1 MRILQKLENLII
13 NYWAHR
19 PNGRCAISLCVYV
32 ILVTKIMYNNLRWKG
47 GFAFGR
53 KMPEIFWSFL
63 HNRANFEDKWKAFR
77 SVFQSI
83 SPDGSRRSIKTESP
97 SERLLLQRGRRSF
110 FSLPIK
116 NLKIRGKIRKN
127 SAKRKWKEKSSK
139 PKKNSRKHPAKWHP
153 LFRVSRRTFWKAERI
168 FQITLP
174 KSQKISQ
181 LISRRGA

>member
-1 MRILQKLENLII
+1 MII

-83 SPDGSRRSIKTESP
+83 SPDGSLRSIKTESP
-97 SERLLLQRGRRSF
+97 SERLFLQRGRRSF

-116 NLKIRGKIRKN
+116 KSENQREDSKKFG
-127 SAKRKWKEKSSK
+127 KEKVKGEIFKTEEKFSK
-139 PKKNSRKHPAKWHP
+139 TPPQTAPLIQSKWREKY
-153 LFRVSRRTFWKAERI
+153 LCGEFWKV
-168 FQITLP
+168 P
-174 KSQKISQ
+174 CQKAP
-181 LISRRGA
+181 LIQSK